1 MCCNFLQKNKTII
14 DGITS
19 AKKQC
24 REVEKKNSFFCFNR
38 SFRFCTKAIIVS
50 LLHLQND
57 SETKNLRSYKNK
69 IANKKGDLRQQQKF

>member
-1 MCCNFLQKNKTII
+1 
-14 DGITS
+14 
-19 AKKQC
+19 
-24 REVEKKNSFFCFNR
+24 
-38 SFRFCTKAIIVS
+38 VS